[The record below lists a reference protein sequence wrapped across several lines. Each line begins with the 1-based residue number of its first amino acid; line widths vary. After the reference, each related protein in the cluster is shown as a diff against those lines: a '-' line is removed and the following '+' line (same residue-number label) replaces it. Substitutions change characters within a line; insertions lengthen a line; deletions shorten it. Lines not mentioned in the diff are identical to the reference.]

1 VCKVVSRDSSRVP
14 DVEELSLPENHEN
27 HPPLAPSLGD
37 ASAVAVAIC
46 SGFGSGSGIVDGP
59 GISIMGTGAGGGA
72 VTLVSRIPT
81 PSIMPNKIPPNA
93 ADFMAD
99 LSPVR
104 SWRSP
109 PVSAADAM
117 LFHGSSFFLIA
128 TMVQSNVEKR
138 PPHTAKLPPILGA
151 SRRMDCTRASLVSI
165 IHIIMYTTMMYYW

>member
-1 VCKVVSRDSSRVP
+1 MCNVVSRDSSRAP
-14 DVEELSLPENHEN
+14 EVEESLPENQEN
-27 HPPLAPSLGD
+27 HPPLPPSVED

-46 SGFGSGSGIVDGP
+46 SGSGSGIVDGP
-59 GISIMGTGAGGGA
+59 GISIIGTGAGGGA
-72 VTLVSRIPT
+72 VTRVSRIPT

-117 LFHGSSFFLIA
+117 LFQGSSFFLMA
-128 TMVQSNVEKR
+128 TMVQSNVEKS

-151 SRRMDCTRASLVSI
+151 SRRMDC
-165 IHIIMYTTMMYYW
+165 MYMVIFIVWI